1 VGIPRRLS
9 SSAAFRA
16 DRPDSSAKT
25 GRSCSARSSASRW
38 KLHPPRTKDHHGR
51 RTLSPLFRLKAY
63 IEELEAA
70 LANANAELEKARA
83 LVD

>member
-1 VGIPRRLS
+1 
-9 SSAAFRA
+9 
-16 DRPDSSAKT
+16 
-25 GRSCSARSSASRW
+25 
-38 KLHPPRTKDHHGR
+38 
-51 RTLSPLFRLKAY
+51 LSPLFRLKAY